1 MSEAN
6 AEKFLDKA
14 KNDSALQ
21 DELQNQRSKF
31 MATAKQHGYEFTQE
45 ELHNVLKK
53 RWAVKKP
60 HDDPDTTC
68 AG

>member
-6 AEKFLDKA
+6 VEKFLEKA
-14 KNDSALQ
+14 NTDPKLQEELQ
-21 DELQNQRSKF
+21 DHRDKF
-31 MATAKQHGYEFTQE
+31 FATAKQHGFEFTRE
-45 ELHNVLKK
+45 ELHKVMQK

-68 AG
+68 TL